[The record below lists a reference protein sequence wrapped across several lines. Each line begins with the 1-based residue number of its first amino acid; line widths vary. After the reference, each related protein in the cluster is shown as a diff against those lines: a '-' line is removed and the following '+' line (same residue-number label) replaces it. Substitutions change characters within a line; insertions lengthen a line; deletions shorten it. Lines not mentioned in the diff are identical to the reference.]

1 MKKLR
6 IFLPMIIIFL
16 CAIACKQKDTMST
29 MEKIQKSLNEMQ
41 NYECTATLTR
51 ISNKGENTYETKQ
64 YYKSTGEYKM
74 ELLSPEN
81 VAGNYTIFDGKTI
94 CQYNPRVNGK
104 VIIDVPES
112 QQRNQLFLGAFIK
125 NYMQSEDVS
134 IETAKFD
141 EGKCTI
147 LEAVIP
153 GENKYLATEK
163 LWVDNESLKPKQLII
178 YDKENKE
185 RYIVLY
191 NEFDYN
197 VNLDENIFKIEKQ

>member
-6 IFLPMIIIFL
+6 IFLPMIIICL

-197 VNLDENIFKIEKQ
+197 VSLDENIFKIEKQ